1 MDAAENVSGNLPDAP
16 VFVSPNAFKEVLYT
30 RLKDT
35 GLLNAAK
42 VSILSTSPGIFASP
56 RVCYLRVEHCCRC

>member
-1 MDAAENVSGNLPDAP
+1 MDAAENVSGNLPDAAAS
-16 VFVSPNAFKEVLYT
+16 FESPNVFKEVLYT

-42 VSILSTSPGIFASP
+42 VLIL
-56 RVCYLRVEHCCRC
+56 VK